1 MDVKCRLFNW
11 VTDFLDKRSIRVCI
25 NGAESNSCVVK
36 NGTLHG
42 RVFNPLFIL
51 IMIKHIFDQI
61 PKHIQIAA
69 FADDTV
75 IRKRGRSA
83 DY

>member
-1 MDVKCRLFNW
+1 M
-11 VTDFLDKRSIRVCI
+11 S
-25 NGAESNSCVVK
+25 GAESNSSVVK

-75 IRKRGRSA
+75 IRKRGRSVQTIKKQPQEA
-83 DY
+83 FKQVQIWTTT